1 MEDEFV
7 DLSAFQISPED
18 QARIA
23 AIQRD
28 EAAKRKGAVSRRRR
42 QDDLFVQ
49 ITHRDAVAGFMA
61 LGCPFALVWCALL
74 YREWAEKR
82 GTVRLPTALL
92 RSWGINRW
100 SWGRALARLEKA
112 GLVTVE
118 RRPGQAARVTLVRGE
133 PVRPTH
139 G

>member
-1 MEDEFV
+1 MEDEFI

-18 QARIA
+18 QAKIA

-28 EAAKRKGAVSRRRR
+28 EAAKRKGAIRRRR

-49 ITHRDAVAGFMA
+49 ITHQDAIAGFAA
-61 LGCPFALVWCALL
+61 LDCPFALVWCALL

-82 GTVRLPTALL
+82 STVRLPTALL

-100 SWGRALARLEKA
+100 TWGRALAHLEEA
-112 GLVTVE
+112 ELVTVE
-118 RRPGQAARVTLVRGE
+118 RRPGRAARVTLVRG
-133 PVRPTH
+133 
-139 G
+139 

>member
-1 MEDEFV
+1 MEDEFIE
-7 DLSAFQISPED
+7 LSAFQISPED

-28 EAAKRKGAVSRRRR
+28 ETAKRKGAVPRHRR

-49 ITHRDAVAGFMA
+49 ITHRDAIAGFAA
-61 LGCPFALVWCALL
+61 LDCPFALVWCALL

-82 GTVRLPTALL
+82 STVRLPTALL

-100 SWGRALARLEKA
+100 TWGRALARLERAK
-112 GLVTVE
+112 LITVE

-133 PVRPTH
+133 PVRPTQ